1 MDGAEKI
8 INKIKSDAKL
18 QAESNIRK
26 AQEEAIAII
35 KAAEEEAAEKYNNVM
50 EKTRNEIDER
60 RKRLISMA
68 ELEARKIKLKAKQ
81 DLIREVF
88 SLAHRKLTSLSPEE
102 YRNILSDM
110 IVSINP
116 NGNEEIIV
124 SEEDRKKLGD
134 SFIKIVN
141 KKLKENQKSGE
152 MKYSEEC
159 RETEGGFILKSG
171 DVEIN
176 CSFSSI
182 LRMEYNK
189 IEAEVI
195 KVLFHGI
202 P

>member
-1 MDGAEKI
+1 
-8 INKIKSDAKL
+8 
-18 QAESNIRK
+18 
-26 AQEEAIAII
+26 
-35 KAAEEEAAEKYNNVM
+35 
-50 EKTRNEIDER
+50 
-60 RKRLISMA
+60 
-68 ELEARKIKLKAKQ
+68 
-81 DLIREVF
+81 
-88 SLAHRKLTSLSPEE
+88 
-102 YRNILSDM
+102 
-110 IVSINP
+110 
-116 NGNEEIIV
+116 
-124 SEEDRKKLGD
+124 
-134 SFIKIVN
+134 
-141 KKLKENQKSGE
+141 

>member
-1 MDGAEKI
+1 MNGVEKI
-8 INKIKSDAKL
+8 INKIKSDAQS
-18 QAESNIRK
+18 QAENNIK
-26 AQEEAIAII
+26 AAQEKADAII
-35 KAAEEEAAEKYNNVM
+35 KAAKEEAAEKYNGII
-50 EKTRNEIDER
+50 EKTKSEIAGK

-88 SLAHRKLTSLSPEE
+88 SLAHKKLITLPPEE
-102 YRNILSDM
+102 YGKILSDM
-110 IVSINP
+110 IIGLNP
-116 NGNEEIIV
+116 EGNEEIIV

-134 SFIKIVN
+134 SFIKMVN
-141 KKLKENQKSGE
+141 AKLKENGKKGE
-152 MKYSEEC
+152 LKYSDIC

-171 DVEIN
+171 DIEIN

-195 KVLFHGI
+195 KVLFHDL

>member
-141 KKLKENQKSGE
+141 KKLKENQKIGE